1 MKKKSF
7 RIKIFSYLQTNI
19 QKYPSIEYNILFVY
33 HIVYIVYIMKSIL
46 YSGSRSRILEEW
58 RFVVETERGLR
69 KIAAPKRIVSAA
81 STQ

>member
-1 MKKKSF
+1 
-7 RIKIFSYLQTNI
+7 
-19 QKYPSIEYNILFVY
+19 
-33 HIVYIVYIMKSIL
+33 MKSIL